1 MDFDTIMLRPG
12 LKEIERLVLMRMFN
26 NIAVITVTSVFLQ
39 VPVPAK
45 ANEEA
50 IGAFIGGMLGA
61 AIGSQETKARP
72 STRAAA
78 PARSSAEIAE
88 ARMMQEALN
97 YFGFPAG
104 TPDGIIGRGTRNA
117 ISQYQMFMGFAPTGT
132 ILPHERNFLVIAYNR
147 AAMEPLATIQQAMRN
162 PMGLRML
169 LQSYAQVDPSTP
181 PVVAVQP
188 VVAPPVM
195 APVSVQATS
204 TIVVENGISEE
215 EAQVL
220 QDEVNNLADQI
231 ALLRAVIEHQKQN
244 NTGGEDTAA
253 HVAAVQAMLASYTIR
268 MEEVE
273 EVSAVRYT
281 TPIRPQNQ
289 NLGNTA
295 RRISEIFPK
304 IPYYIAGT
312 DEIGEMWIEPVVTDD
327 GFLQF
332 GFNFID
338 PLAAYDPVRD
348 QIRFTETELPM
359 LSEALSRVHEWTE
372 VAQENGV
379 RRNFTRRVVCLPDG
393 LCDQRISGVSSSE
406 VVFQIYEDGS
416 TAARLQR
423 NRGAFSSGYNL
434 SVESGLLLA
443 AYLQYM
449 HQAGLQ
455 EFKTGTMTE
464 DDLNDLFE

>member
-1 MDFDTIMLRPG
+1 MKTL
-12 LKEIERLVLMRMFN
+12 N
-26 NIAVITVTSVFLQ
+26 NIAAIIATTALVQI
-39 VPVPAK
+39 PAPAK
-45 ANEEA
+45 ANDEA

-61 AIGSQETKARP
+61 AIGSQESKARP
-72 STRAAA
+72 TARAAA

-88 ARMMQEALN
+88 ARMMQESLN

-104 TPDGIIGRGTRNA
+104 TPDGIIGSGTRNA
-117 ISQYQMFMGFAPTGT
+117 ISQYQMFMGFAPSGN
-132 ILPHERNFLVIAYNR
+132 ILPHERNFLITAYNR

-162 PMGLRML
+162 PMGLRTL
-169 LQSYAQVDPSTP
+169 LQSYAQVDPSPP

-188 VVAPPVM
+188 AAAPPVAAPAVV
-195 APVSVQATS
+195 APVSVQASS
-204 TIVVENGISEE
+204 TVVVENGMSDE
-215 EAQVL
+215 EAQAL

-231 ALLRAVIEHQKQN
+231 ALLRAVIEHQQQN
-244 NTGGEDTAA
+244 NTGGEDTTAR
-253 HVAAVQAMLASYTIR
+253 VAAVQAMLVSYTIR

-348 QIRFTETELPM
+348 QIRFAETELPM

-372 VAQENGV
+372 VAQTNGV
-379 RRNFTRRVVCLPDG
+379 RRNFARRVVCLPDG

-423 NRGAFSSGYNL
+423 NRGAFSSGYNM

-443 AYLQYM
+443 AYLDYM

-464 DDLNDLFE
+464 DDLNALFE

>member
-1 MDFDTIMLRPG
+1 MTTLRN
-12 LKEIERLVLMRMFN
+12 LLAVLATTALVQMP
-26 NIAVITVTSVFLQ
+26 A
-39 VPVPAK
+39 PVK
-45 ANEEA
+45 ANDQMFGA
-50 IGAFIGGMLGA
+50 ILGGMIGA
-61 AIGSQETKARP
+61 AIGQQGSGGN
-72 STRAAA
+72 SNTRSAA

-104 TPDGIIGRGTRNA
+104 APDGIIGRGTRNA
-117 ISQYQMFMGFAPTGT
+117 ISQYQMLMGYAPTGE
-132 ILPHERNFLVIAYNR
+132 ILPHERNFLITSYNR
-147 AAMEPLATIQQAMRN
+147 AAMEPPATIQQAMRN
-162 PMGLRML
+162 PMGLRSL
-169 LQSYAQVDPSTP
+169 LQSYAQGPSSLQPVAPAPQPVADP
-181 PVVAVQP
+181 A
-188 VVAPPVM
+188 VVAPV
-195 APVSVQATS
+195 AAQASS
-204 TIVVENGISEE
+204 TVIVENGMSDEQ
-215 EAQVL
+215 AHAL
-220 QDEVNNLADQI
+220 QEEVNNLADQI
-231 ALLRAVIEHQKQN
+231 ALLRAVIEHQQQRYPN
-244 NTGGEDTAA
+244 DENADARI
-253 HVAAVQAMLASYTIR
+253 AAVQAMLISYTVR
-268 MEEVE
+268 LEEVE
-273 EVSAVRYT
+273 EETLERYT

-295 RRISEIFPK
+295 RRLSEIFPK

-348 QIRFTETELPM
+348 QIRFAETDLPM
-359 LSEALSRVHEWTE
+359 LSEALTTVNEWTD
-372 VAQENGV
+372 VAQKNGV

-393 LCDQRISGVSSSE
+393 LCDQRTSGVSSSE

-423 NRGAFSSGYNL
+423 NRGTFVSGYNM

-443 AYLQYM
+443 AYLDYM
-449 HQAGLQ
+449 HKVGLQ

-464 DDLNDLFE
+464 GDLNALFD